1 MIANREVLE
10 SAAKSLPT
18 APPSER
24 DLEIFAATRID
35 CRRQVE
41 VAAEF
46 GISQS
51 RVSQICRNVKLW
63 RAGMGAEADLE
74 GRDRKVVEGWL
85 DAQRLEWLYEHT
97 LDNYRRSCLPK
108 RRERKGSNQH
118 GEWHDET
125 IDHPPGNLQ
134 CLRLA
139 ARLLELRWKME
150 EKCPQPSPH
159 ALALADE
166 STFINRLISMRIWAE
181 HRGEVPR
188 GEEPGRLV
196 ERLLNELLGRA
207 EKHPAAASQ
216 GSRTYQSS
224 GSVDM
229 QTTRILANSATTTE
243 VGAAGPAGAHTAN
256 NISAAGAQYEPA
268 GDADSDAVTACQDA
282 TCVEGTAG
290 QASSGTQREE
300 EGNRAADMTGEVTA
314 GPASRGTAT
323 ATTGRSDAEEERLAL
338 AELRRT
344 LSTDIDP
351 SWADYMVP
359 NLLAEGQTNLALQGF
374 TREQRQAL
382 LGWQRVMDLRGQKTG
397 ARRQEPEDRRPKP
410 ETGGANVPDR
420 KPRTCEVLAGHP

>member
-1 MIANREVLE
+1 MIANREILE
-10 SAAKSLPT
+10 AAAENLPT

-24 DLEIFAATRID
+24 DLEIFAAARID

-97 LDNYRRSCLPK
+97 LENYRRSCQPK

-229 QTTRILANSATTTE
+229 QTTRILANSATTADE
-243 VGAAGPAGAHTAN
+243 PGAHTAN
-256 NISAAGAQYEPA
+256 NISAAPVQYEPVAEAA
-268 GDADSDAVTACQDA
+268 GDAVNACQDA
-282 TCVEGTAG
+282 TWDEAATRAEACVR
-290 QASSGTQREE
+290 ASE
-300 EGNRAADMTGEVTA
+300 NAKKCVVDMSGEVTA

-359 NLLAEGQTNLALQGF
+359 NLLAEGQANLALQGF

-382 LGWQRVMDLRGQKTG
+382 LGWQRVMGLRGQGPG
-397 ARRQEPEDRRPKP
+397 ARSREP
-410 ETGGANVPDR
+410 GG
-420 KPRTCEVLAGHP
+420 